1 MIVIVTKQFSKD
13 VQKEL
18 NKSLQLQLAEIIEV
32 LQKANSLQEIANI
45 KKLKGYKKA
54 YRIKLDDFRIGFILE
69 KNKIQLS
76 RVLNRKEI
84 YRFFP

>member
-69 KNKIQLS
+69 ENKIQLS
-76 RVLNRKEI
+76 KVLNRKEI

>member
-69 KNKIQLS
+69 ENKIQLS